1 MFIKHKFAKSLKN
14 LRIMMYKQQSE
25 NMAADKVS
33 LVKQRVKNT
42 LELVLEPELVL
53 LLGAVND
60 GDMEMVQV
68 TPLMRTLASSP

>member
-1 MFIKHKFAKSLKN
+1 
-14 LRIMMYKQQSE
+14 
-25 NMAADKVS
+25 
-33 LVKQRVKNT
+33 

-60 GDMEMVQV
+60 GDTETVQV

>member
-1 MFIKHKFAKSLKN
+1 
-14 LRIMMYKQQSE
+14 MMYKQQSE